1 VVELYGKMG
10 YGFWCG
16 VINTIKRESRIME
29 KFDVIVVG
37 AGLAGLA
44 ASYTMAREGLEVIL
58 LERGDYP
65 GSKNVTGGRL
75 YVNPVRDLFPDL
87 WDQAPFERFITHEG
101 FSMMSKDRSI
111 TVDYHGRELCR
122 EPYQS
127 YSVLRSRFDRW
138 LAEQTEAQGAMLLSS
153 AKVDDVIIDNGKISG
168 VLTGGDDLHAD
179 VVVACDGVLSL
190 IAEKA
195 GLRRPGLPGNYAVG
209 IKEVIELDA
218 DIINARFNLEG
229 NEGTARLFFGDI
241 TKGKF
246 GGGFLYTNTD
256 SISLGIVIG
265 IKALTDDEPSMEA
278 PAFLDGFKNR
288 PEVAALIKGGQT
300 VEYSAHVIPEGGY
313 RSLTTLSGNGI
324 LVAGDAAGLALNL
337 GVTVR
342 GMEYALASGYYAAQT
357 VLQAKDAGDY
367 GTEML
372 SVYKT
377 MLENSFVLED
387 FKNFRETPTVLDD
400 PRILS
405 HYPDLFGNIMK
416 DIYEVPA
423 GSKNRLYTTIR
434 RYLTISEMLSM
445 FKDFRKATKI

>member
-1 VVELYGKMG
+1 
-10 YGFWCG
+10 
-16 VINTIKRESRIME
+16 ME

-44 ASYTMAREGLEVIL
+44 AAYTMAREGLEVVV
-58 LERGDYP
+58 LERGEYP

-87 WDQAPFERFITHEG
+87 WNEAPLERFIAHEG
-101 FSMMSKDRSI
+101 FSMMAKDRSI
-111 TVDYHGRELCR
+111 TMDYYGSELCR

-138 LAEQTEAQGAMLLSS
+138 LAEQAEAQGAMLLSS

-190 IAEKA
+190 IAEKG
-195 GLRRPGLPGNYAVG
+195 GLRQPGLPRDYAVG
-209 IKEVIELDA
+209 IKEVIELDSA
-218 DIINARFNLEG
+218 LINARFNLEG
-229 NEGTARLFFGDI
+229 DEGAARLYFGDI

-246 GGGFLYTNTD
+246 GGGFLYTNKE
-256 SISLGIVIG
+256 SISLGIVVG
-265 IKALTDDEPSMEA
+265 IKALTEDEPALDA
-278 PAFLDGFKNR
+278 PAFLDGFKER

-313 RSLTTLSGNGI
+313 RSLTALSGNGI

-367 GTEML
+367 GAEKL
-372 SVYKT
+372 AAYKT
-377 MLENSFVLED
+377 MLENCFVLED
-387 FKNFRETPTVLDD
+387 FKNFQETPKVLDD

-405 HYPDLFGNIMK
+405 HYPDLVGSIMK
-416 DIYEVPA
+416 DIYDVPA
-423 GSKNRLYTTIR
+423 GPKNRLYPTIK
-434 RYLTISEMLSM
+434 RYLTIGEMLSM
-445 FKDFRKATKI
+445 FKDFRKVTKI

>member
-1 VVELYGKMG
+1 
-10 YGFWCG
+10 
-16 VINTIKRESRIME
+16 ME

-44 ASYTMAREGLEVIL
+44 AAYTMAREGLEVVV
-58 LERGDYP
+58 LERGEYP

-87 WDQAPFERFITHEG
+87 WNEAPLERFIAHEG
-101 FSMMSKDRSI
+101 FSMMAKDRSI
-111 TVDYHGRELCR
+111 TMDYYGSELCR

-138 LAEQTEAQGAMLLSS
+138 LAEQAEAQGAMLLSS

-190 IAEKA
+190 IAEKG
-195 GLRRPGLPGNYAVG
+195 GLRQPGLPRDYAVG
-209 IKEVIELDA
+209 IKEVIELDSA
-218 DIINARFNLEG
+218 LINARFNLEG
-229 NEGTARLFFGDI
+229 GEGAARLYFGDI

-246 GGGFLYTNTD
+246 GGGFLYTNKE
-256 SISLGIVIG
+256 SISLGIVVG
-265 IKALTDDEPSMEA
+265 IKALTEDEPALDA
-278 PAFLDGFKNR
+278 PAFLDGFKER

-313 RSLTTLSGNGI
+313 RSLTALSGNGI

-367 GTEML
+367 GAEKL
-372 SVYKT
+372 AAYKT
-377 MLENSFVLED
+377 MLENCFVLED
-387 FKNFRETPTVLDD
+387 FKNFQETPKVLDD

-405 HYPDLFGNIMK
+405 HYPDLVGSIMK
-416 DIYEVPA
+416 DIYDVPA
-423 GSKNRLYTTIR
+423 GPKNRLYPTIK

-445 FKDFRKATKI
+445 FKDFRKVTKI